1 MFFEHRVCVFKIDF
15 PPEIESLNNL
25 DKVNSNYRP

>member
-15 PPEIESLNNL
+15 PLEIECLNNL